1 MLTSHHLPGNFLAF
15 DTLHYPIASKH
26 HTVWLISKNLI
37 ILLFF
42 SLLEVSEVR
51 YRDMGLS
58 SKQVSSDG
66 LGWSQSL
73 LQAQTLGL
81 PKASPAKRQ
90 QPQNQQQQ
98 SEPLK
103 CPRCDST
110 NTKFCYYNNYNKSQP
125 RHFCKTCKRHWT
137 KGGTLR
143 NVPVGGG
150 RKNKRL
156 KTSNSSTA
164 AAAPASTSTTSAIKS
179 STASGVNN
187 NRLNTFMAVQ
197 PQQQRQDLQLPLADQ
212 KNISNIQFQALSRPP
227 SSLLQQN
234 SINCSNLDGKSFSTS
249 NGVFLGSTL
258 PLPQTQ
264 GLQFPFSS
272 SSSSSFD
279 TTRSSISTSFQ
290 SSTIYNYTGETMEDP
305 TITSVIMPTTSG
317 TFSQP
322 WQVPITSSGM
332 DMTNYWNWDDID
344 ALVSTDLNMPWDD
357 SEIKP

>member
-1 MLTSHHLPGNFLAF
+1 
-15 DTLHYPIASKH
+15 
-26 HTVWLISKNLI
+26 
-37 ILLFF
+37 
-42 SLLEVSEVR
+42 
-51 YRDMGLS
+51 MGLS
-58 SKQVSSDG
+58 SKHVSSDG

-73 LQAQTLGL
+73 LQAQTLEL
-81 PKASPAKRQ
+81 PKVSAMKRQ
-90 QPQNQQQQ
+90 RPQNQRQQL
-98 SEPLK
+98 EPLK

-156 KTSNSSTA
+156 KTSNNNTAATNPGKNTSTA
-164 AAAPASTSTTSAIKS
+164 SAAINSSTTS
-179 STASGVNN
+179 GFN
-187 NRLNTFMAVQ
+187 NRLNSFTAIQ
-197 PQQQRQDLQLPLADQ
+197 QQQQRQDLQLPLDDQ
-212 KNISNIQFQALSRPP
+212 KNISNIQFHALSRPP
-227 SSLLQQN
+227 SSFLQQN
-234 SINCSNLDGKSFSTS
+234 SINCGNLDSKSFSTS

-258 PLPQTQ
+258 SLPQTH

-279 TTRSSISTSFQ
+279 TTLSSMSTSFQ
-290 SSTIYNYTGETMEDP
+290 SSRIYNYTGETMKDP
-305 TITSVIMPTTSG
+305 TITSIVMRTTSC
-317 TFSQP
+317 TLSQP

-332 DMTNYWNWDDID
+332 DMSNYWNWDDID
-344 ALVSTDLNMPWDD
+344 ALICNDVNIPWDD

>member
-1 MLTSHHLPGNFLAF
+1 
-15 DTLHYPIASKH
+15 
-26 HTVWLISKNLI
+26 
-37 ILLFF
+37 
-42 SLLEVSEVR
+42 
-51 YRDMGLS
+51 MGLS

-73 LQAQTLGL
+73 LQAQTLEL
-81 PKASPAKRQ
+81 PKASGIKRQ
-90 QPQNQQQQ
+90 HPQNQQQQ

-156 KTSNSSTA
+156 KTSNSNTA
-164 AAAPASTSTTSAIKS
+164 AAATTATTSTSSAMKSSTTS
-179 STASGVNN
+179 GGN
-187 NRLNTFMAVQ
+187 NRLNSFMAIQ
-197 PQQQRQDLQLPLADQ
+197 PQQQKQDLQPPLADQ
-212 KNISNIQFQALSRPP
+212 KNILQFQALSRPP

-234 SINCSNLDGKSFSTS
+234 SINCNTLASNKTFSPS
-249 NGVFLGSTL
+249 NGVFLASTSTL
-258 PLPQTQ
+258 SLPQTQ

-279 TTRSSISTSFQ
+279 TTPSSISTSPFQ

-305 TITSVIMPTTSG
+305 TITSIIMPTSTV
-317 TFSQP
+317 SQP
-322 WQVPITSSGM
+322 WQGPITSNGM
-332 DMTNYWNWDDID
+332 DIANYWNWDDID
-344 ALVSTDLNMPWDD
+344 ALVSATDLNMPWDD

>member
-1 MLTSHHLPGNFLAF
+1 
-15 DTLHYPIASKH
+15 
-26 HTVWLISKNLI
+26 
-37 ILLFF
+37 
-42 SLLEVSEVR
+42 
-51 YRDMGLS
+51 MGLS

-73 LQAQTLGL
+73 LQAQTLEL
-81 PKASPAKRQ
+81 PKASAMKRQ
-90 QPQNQQQQ
+90 HPQNQQQQ

-125 RHFCKTCKRHWT
+125 RHFCKTCRRHWT

-156 KTSNSSTA
+156 KTSNSNTA
-164 AAAPASTSTTSAIKS
+164 ATTPASTSPT
-179 STASGVNN
+179 STAIQISTTTGVN
-187 NRLNTFMAVQ
+187 NRLNTFMVQ

-212 KNISNIQFQALSRPP
+212 KNISNMQFQALSRPP

-234 SINCSNLDGKSFSTS
+234 SINCSNLDSKSFSTS

-258 PLPQTQ
+258 SLPQTQ
-264 GLQFPFSS
+264 YLQFPFPFSS
-272 SSSSSFD
+272 SGSFD
-279 TTRSSISTSFQ
+279 TTQSSISTSFK
-290 SSTIYNYTGETMEDP
+290 SSSIYNYTGETMEDP
-305 TITSVIMPTTSG
+305 TITSIIMPTTSG
-317 TFSQP
+317 TVSQP
-322 WQVPITSSGM
+322 WLVPISSSGM
-332 DMTNYWNWDDID
+332 EMANYWNWDDID
-344 ALVSTDLNMPWDD
+344 ALVSTDLNIPWDD